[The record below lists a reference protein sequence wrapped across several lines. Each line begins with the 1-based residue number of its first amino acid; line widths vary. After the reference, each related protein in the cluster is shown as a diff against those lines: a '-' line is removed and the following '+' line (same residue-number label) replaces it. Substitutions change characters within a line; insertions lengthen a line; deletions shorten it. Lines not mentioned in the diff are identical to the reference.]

1 MTLVY
6 VIFAIFSMFLILTYL
21 DEGNADRV
29 LLDLA
34 SERLTDAADKLVG
47 EDEDEDVGP
56 GRGLGH
62 VSNGNLQNRGVIFK
76 RADWGL
82 LLGF

>member
-1 MTLVY
+1 MTYTNMTLIY
-6 VIFAIFSMFLILTYL
+6 VIFAIFSIFLLLTYL

-56 GRGLGH
+56 GRCLGH
-62 VSNGNLQNRGVIFK
+62 VSNCNLQNRGDI
-76 RADWGL
+76 L
-82 LLGF
+82 